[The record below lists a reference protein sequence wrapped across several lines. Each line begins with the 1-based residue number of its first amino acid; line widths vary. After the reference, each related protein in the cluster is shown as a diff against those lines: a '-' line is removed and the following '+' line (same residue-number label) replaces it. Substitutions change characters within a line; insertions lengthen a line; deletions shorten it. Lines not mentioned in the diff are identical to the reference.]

1 MASGWRSIGG
11 QRVSFRPKKRRRQFH
26 VNGITVNK
34 TIQTAASAVIGDI
47 LPANR
52 CLFAWDGVW
61 SIRFDSILSGPA
73 CAESIWRNAGLA

>member
-1 MASGWRSIGG
+1 
-11 QRVSFRPKKRRRQFH
+11 
-26 VNGITVNK
+26 VNK

-73 CAESIWRNAGLA
+73 HAESIWRNAGLA